1 MRLILGIFIFVP
13 CALPLSIFAVENRQV
28 LALQFSPMAAKFEL
42 PVSIWLL
49 TFLAVGMIA
58 GLVIGFLSTIIWRR
72 RARKAERLNRMFE
85 GKPEHPPEII
95 PVVPTRA
102 ALPDNVS
109 TREGGQSRLTLSDD
123 R

>member
-1 MRLILGIFIFVP
+1 MAGVLWNILQR
-13 CALPLSIFAVENRQV
+13 ALAQ
-28 LALQFSPMAAKFEL
+28 
-42 PVSIWLL
+42 
-49 TFLAVGMIA
+49 G
-58 GLVIGFLSTIIWRR
+58 
-72 RARKAERLNRMFE
+72 FE